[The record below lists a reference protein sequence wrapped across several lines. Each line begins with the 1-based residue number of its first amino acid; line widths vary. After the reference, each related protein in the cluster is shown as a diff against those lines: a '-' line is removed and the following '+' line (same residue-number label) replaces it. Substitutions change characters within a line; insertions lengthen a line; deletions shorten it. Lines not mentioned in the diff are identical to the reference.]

1 LQSNYSA
8 ALQKKPLAL
17 MQSLVDP
24 EQFLQI
30 ATQAQWY
37 RRESPMGSVLAID
50 PVKHGKITGQVCEYF
65 SQPKLLEALSG
76 LAGIPLDHFV
86 GNLIRCSA
94 HSSDRLSWLHP
105 GKPDAGVALAVNIGT
120 APARIKCS
128 QGDIIVD
135 FQPGDAVIMALGT
148 GQQNEL
154 VVSGAEVTLIEGFLL
169 KKPVAA

>member
-1 LQSNYSA
+1 
-8 ALQKKPLAL
+8 
-17 MQSLVDP
+17 MQSFVDP

-30 ATQAQWY
+30 ATRANWC
-37 RRESPMGSVLAID
+37 RRESPMGSVSAID
-50 PVKHGKITGQVCEYF
+50 PEKHGRITGQICEYF

-86 GNLIRCSA
+86 GNLVRCSA
-94 HSSDRLSWLHP
+94 HSSDLLSWLHP
-105 GKPDAGVALAVNIGT
+105 GTPDAGVALAVNIGT

-128 QGDIIVD
+128 QDNIIVD
-135 FQPGDAVIMALGT
+135 FQPGDAVVMALEA

-169 KKPVAA
+169 KKTVTA